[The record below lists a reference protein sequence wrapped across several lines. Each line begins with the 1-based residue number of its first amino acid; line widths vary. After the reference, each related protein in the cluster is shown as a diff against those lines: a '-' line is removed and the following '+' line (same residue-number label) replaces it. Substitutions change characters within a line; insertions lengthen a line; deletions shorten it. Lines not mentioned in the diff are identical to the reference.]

1 MRDNG
6 PVTDTTPRRAT
17 PADSTAVRVA
27 EILLAFGAAA
37 EPMGITEVARATH
50 LSKAVVHRIVQ
61 TLCTTDLLVQDS
73 PSRKY
78 RLGMAAFILA
88 DTAAQTSRFRRA
100 SLDILATLAEES
112 GETTTLSGRV
122 GHRRVYL
129 AQVESRQLVRI
140 SVQLGAAHPL
150 TAGASGAA
158 ILAHLPT
165 PEAEAALHAPLER
178 YSAATV
184 TDPEQIRERVRKV
197 RENGFARTTGERV
210 KDSTGFAAPVFSPA
224 GEVLGAISIAAL
236 TSRLTPERELDLASQ
251 VKQAA
256 GTLTARLRTR

>member
-1 MRDNG
+1 MS
-6 PVTDTTPRRAT
+6 DTSSPRAT

-27 EILLAFGAAA
+27 EILLAFGAVA
-37 EPMGITEVARATH
+37 EPMGITEIARATH

-73 PSRKY
+73 RSRRY

-88 DTAAQTSRFRRA
+88 DTAAQTSRFRSA
-100 SLDILATLAEES
+100 SLDILATLAEQS

-158 ILAHLPT
+158 ILAHLPG
-165 PEAEAALHAPLER
+165 PEAEAALYVPLER

-184 TDPEQIRERVRKV
+184 TDPEQIRDRVRQV
-197 RENGFARTTGERV
+197 REKGFARTTGERV
-210 KDSTGFAAPVFSPA
+210 KDSTGFAAPVFTPG

-236 TSRLTPERELDLASQ
+236 ASRLTPEREQDLAGQ

-256 GTLTARLRTR
+256 ATLTARLRT